1 MDKATPDPVEIPS
14 ALPGFE
20 DDDAREKLLH
30 KASDEI
36 ETAEEDETAQIDEPA
51 APQTKRRWKVLK
63 TVAGF
68 GGFLCLLVVGIA
80 WFFGMGWFFSPKPE
94 AVNRSG
100 QKNAQTAPPATE
112 DEKLKMAL
120 SMIAPASSTSAART
134 QLDAAVVLEDTGQ
147 TGRSDPKAEAGDV
160 LPGLRAG
167 SQDSGVRPAEV
178 ASYPVTTPPQSSTD
192 KPGLSHLQQT
202 SAADSRTPDN
212 VSNESDPDGARG
224 RSLFF
229 GVFRKTDPQAEI
241 RKPIEGAAVTDTVS
255 PKALQ
260 QENHI
265 PFGTLL
271 PVRLIGSLYTLRNSG
286 GFVRME
292 LTRAVEGKGYAY
304 PAGTMI
310 VGNVRAG
317 ESVRAFVDIVGLI
330 DPVSGELV
338 RFNGEL
344 LGRDGASG
352 IEGKRRNLTSQWASF
367 FRGMK
372 ETAGSVLGSIGAIRS
387 GGTVFLS
394 EPLRR
399 GTESMTEDLSG
410 AILRNGR
417 DDTFLEVAAGSNGY
431 VLVTGLPEISTLAG
445 RKPIQ
450 EAEKE

>member
-68 GGFLCLLVVGIA
+68 GGFLCLLVVGVA
-80 WFFGMGWFFSPKPE
+80 WFFGMGWFSSPKPE

-100 QKNAQTAPPATE
+100 QKNAQAAPPATE

-134 QLDAAVVLEDTGQ
+134 QLDTPIVLDENAQ
-147 TGRSDPKAEAGDV
+147 TGPLDPKADAGDV

-241 RKPIEGAAVTDTVS
+241 RKPIEGAAATDTVS
-255 PKALQ
+255 PKAVLQ
-260 QENHI
+260 NHI

-271 PVRLIGSLYTLRNSG
+271 PVRLVGSLYTLRNSG

-387 GGTVFLS
+387 GGTVILS

-431 VLVTGLPEISTLAG
+431 VLVTGLPESSTLAG

-450 EAEKE
+450 EVEKE